1 MPRLGPIPMAI
12 LIVVAAAYLLP
23 PQLHPRRFPT
33 DDSFFYL
40 QVARNIAAGHES
52 TFNQVTPTNGYHPLW
67 MWPCVAAEAVAGGD
81 RDLALRIVF
90 AIQAALAAGSI
101 ALFWAAA
108 RSLGIRSPLI
118 AVPLLAAFFL
128 TGMYGSEAHLNG
140 FFLLASL
147 LRLIGYLEAPSRRN
161 ALLLGTCL
169 GLAFLARL
177 DNVFF
182 AAATAGTAA
191 WNSARR
197 PAARAAALAW
207 IALPALALA
216 LPYLAW
222 NRAVFGHFV
231 PISGAIKSTFPTPR
245 PDLRNLGTL
254 GLITLMGA
262 VAAALYLARDAT
274 RLRRLA
280 LRPLVA
286 GVLAHA
292 IYIVVYTDHHTH
304 WSWYYVPGVI
314 LLAFLLCVGA
324 DALSRRVRPQA
335 FRAAVGV
342 LVVALTLWGLLR
354 GWARYRNADS
364 SSHNQ
369 LVIQVLPATPY
380 DRWSVQF
387 ALWMEGHLPR
397 GAGVLVFDYPGA
409 LAYYSTL
416 RIVPADGLMGDFE
429 IDGRLRA
436 EGLERWLARNR
447 IGYYL
452 GPVATPVPKSAG
464 ECDTAIV
471 RAPLTKVAVGAIVR
485 CPEDLVTTSAQA
497 TRGVE
502 EPGVAL
508 YRIRRVVPVPLHQ
521 TRKPVVR
528 HGALW

>member
-1 MPRLGPIPMAI
+1 MAI
-12 LIVVAAAYLLP
+12 LILMLGAAYLLP

-40 QVARNIAAGHES
+40 QVARNIAAGHGS

-67 MWPCVAAEAVAGGD
+67 MGPCVAAEAVAGGD

-101 ALFWAAA
+101 ALFWSAA
-108 RSLGIRSPLI
+108 RSLGIQSPLL

-147 LRLIGYLEAPSRRN
+147 LRLIRFLETPSRRN
-161 ALLLGTCL
+161 AVFLGICL

-182 AAATAGTAA
+182 VAAAAGTAA
-191 WNSARR
+191 WSSARR
-197 PAARAAALAW
+197 PAARVAALGW
-207 IALPALALA
+207 IALPALVLA

-231 PISGAIKSTFPTPR
+231 PISGAIKSTFPIAR
-245 PDLRNLGTL
+245 PNLRNLGTL
-254 GLITLMGA
+254 GLITLLGA
-262 VAAALYLARDAT
+262 VAAGPYLARGAP

-280 LRPLVA
+280 LGPLAA

-292 IYIVVYTDHHTH
+292 IYIAVYTDHHTH
-304 WSWYYVPGVI
+304 WSWYYVAGVI
-314 LLAFLLCVGA
+314 LLAFLLSIGA
-324 DALSRRVRPQA
+324 DALSRRVQPRVL
-335 FRAAVGV
+335 RAAVGV
-342 LVVALTLWGLLR
+342 VVIVLALWGLVR
-354 GWARYRNADS
+354 GWARYANADAA
-364 SSHNQ
+364 SHNQ
-369 LVIQVLPATPY
+369 LVIQILPATPY
-380 DRWSVQF
+380 DRWSVQL
-387 ALWMEGHLPR
+387 ARWMEDHLPP

-409 LAYYSTL
+409 LAYYSSL
-416 RIVPADGLMGDFE
+416 RIVPADGLMGDF
-429 IDGRLRA
+429 DVDARLRA

-447 IGYYL
+447 IDYYL
-452 GPVATPVPKSAG
+452 GPVTARAG
-464 ECDTAIV
+464 ECDSAVV

-485 CPEDLVTTSAQA
+485 CPGDLITTSAQA
-497 TRGVE
+497 TRGVQ

-508 YRIRRVVPVPLHQ
+508 SRIRRVVPAPLDAARE
-521 TRKPVVR
+521 TVAK

>member
-1 MPRLGPIPMAI
+1 MPRRSPFPIAIAI
-12 LIVVAAAYLLP
+12 LMLAVAYLLP
-23 PQLHPRRFPT
+23 PQLNPRRFPT

-40 QVARNIAAGHES
+40 QVARNIAAGHGS

-67 MWPCVAAEAVAGGD
+67 MGACIAAEAAAGGD

-101 ALFWAAA
+101 ALFWSAA
-108 RSLGIRSPLI
+108 RSLGIRSPLL

-128 TGMYGSEAHLNG
+128 TGMYGSEAHVNG

-147 LRLIGYLEAPSRRN
+147 LRLIHYVKVPSRRN
-161 ALLLGTCL
+161 GVFLGLCL

-182 AAATAGTAA
+182 VAAAAGTAA
-191 WNSARR
+191 WSSARR
-197 PAARAAALAW
+197 PAARLAALAW
-207 IALPALALA
+207 IALPVLALA

-231 PISGAIKSTFPTPR
+231 PISGAIKSTFPDAR
-245 PDLRNLGTL
+245 PNLRNLGTL
-254 GLITLMGA
+254 GLITLIGA
-262 VAAALYLARDAT
+262 VAACLSLARDAP

-280 LRPLVA
+280 LGPLAA

-304 WSWYYVPGVI
+304 WSWYYVAGVI
-314 LLAFLLCVGA
+314 LLAFLLCIEA
-324 DALSRRVRPQA
+324 DALSRRVRPRA
-335 FRAAVGV
+335 FGAAAAL
-342 LVVALTLWGLLR
+342 LVVALTLWGLVR
-354 GWARYRNADS
+354 GWARYANADAA
-364 SSHNQ
+364 SHNQ
-369 LVIQVLPATPY
+369 LVIQILPATPY

-387 ALWMEGHLPR
+387 ARWMEDHLPH

-409 LAYYSTL
+409 LAYYSSL

-429 IDGRLRA
+429 VDGRLRA

-452 GPVATPVPKSAG
+452 GPVLSSAG
-464 ECDTAIV
+464 QCDSAVV

-485 CPEDLVTTSAQA
+485 CPADLVTTSAEA

-508 YRIRRVVPVPLHQ
+508 HRIRRVIPAPPDAA
-521 TRKPVVR
+521 REVVVK